1 MPAGEGD
8 QAAIAAFLREHTEIV
23 EAMFTQVNLRL
34 VGYSYRIHCDSFYSY
49 AVELIY
55 EVAAVNGTRLA
66 VSEDQC
72 GVMIKAN
79 LYDEAGSII
88 DTAEKA
94 IYSDN
99 FEGYDTDTMH
109 FFTDGVALAA
119 DKVRIFAVKW

>member
-1 MPAGEGD
+1 MPAGDGD
-8 QAAIAAFLREHTEIV
+8 QAAIAAFLREHTEII

-34 VGYSYRIHCDSFYSY
+34 VGHSYRIHCDNY
-49 AVELIY
+49 AIELIY
-55 EVAAVNGTRLA
+55 EVAAVDGTRLA
-66 VSEDQC
+66 VAEDQC

-79 LYDEAGSII
+79 LYDEAGNIL